1 MRYPAGHKA
10 ETRKAILLHAAA
22 GLREQGVRGIGLAAI
37 MRRAGLTHGGFYQHF
52 GSRDDMVAAAVTHM
66 FEEGAALLDAGE
78 DVPAPDRLSRFLDRY
93 LSASH
98 VARIARGCP
107 VPTLASEL
115 PHMAETAR
123 ASYRDGVAA
132 LVARL
137 AALLVE
143 CGRSDPETLAR
154 SMLSELVGAVALART
169 QGIAEAAET
178 LAASRRHVRLRLG
191 F

>member
-52 GSRDDMVAAAVTHM
+52 ESRDDMVAAAVTHM

-78 DVPAPDRLSRFLDRY
+78 DLPAPDRLSRFLDRY

-107 VPTLASEL
+107 APTLASEL

-123 ASYRDGVAA
+123 VSYRDGVAA
-132 LVARL
+132 LVGRL
-137 AALLVE
+137 AALLAE
-143 CGRSDPETLAR
+143 CGRSEPETLAR

>member
-1 MRYPAGHKA
+1 MRYAPTHKA
-10 ETRKAILLHAAA
+10 ETRAAILFHAAA
-22 GLREQGVRGIGLAAI
+22 GLREQGVRGIGVAAI
-37 MRRAGLTHGGFYQHF
+37 MKRAGLTHGGFYQHF
-52 GSRDDMVAAAVTHM
+52 ASRDAMVAAAVTHM
-66 FEEGAALLDAGE
+66 FAEGAALLDAGE
-78 DVPAPDRLSRFLDRY
+78 DLPAPDRIGRFMDRY

-98 VARIARGCP
+98 VARLARGCP

-115 PHMAETAR
+115 PHMDDGAR
-123 ASYRDGVAA
+123 ASYRDGVSA
-132 LVARL
+132 LVGRI
-137 AALLVE
+137 AALLAE

-178 LAASRRHVRLRLG
+178 LAASRRHIRRRLG